1 MSTLLAM
8 LCLFAGWCLL
18 YLASERARG
27 ALGRGAPRP
36 ALCRGAALLLALAA
50 FALCTLDQGPGMGSL
65 LWLLLLSAC
74 AFAVVALAT
83 WAPQALLR
91 LGRGQ
96 RQ

>member
-1 MSTLLAM
+1 MSTLLAT
-8 LCLFAGWCLL
+8 LCLLAGWCLL

-27 ALGRGAPRP
+27 AGAPRP
-36 ALCRGAALLLALAA
+36 GMCRGAALLLALAA